1 MEQIEKIFYD
11 WANDQTDSREL
22 KTMYGKLEDALTK
35 QVGKEKYSKFE
46 DLIMDCILY
55 ERLDAFKGGFKQAT
69 AIWKECL
76 QAAEVVTWNQ

>member
-1 MEQIEKIFYD
+1 MKIVEAIQKD
-11 WANDQTDSREL
+11 EEIKTLKRE
-22 KTMYGKLEDALTK
+22 Y
-35 QVGKEKYSKFE
+35 KEKYSKFE

-76 QAAEVVTWNQ
+76 

>member
-1 MEQIEKIFYD
+1 MHLQNRLVK
-11 WANDQTDSREL
+11 
-22 KTMYGKLEDALTK
+22 K
-35 QVGKEKYSKFE
+35 KYSKFE

-76 QAAEVVTWNQ
+76 